1 MGKPRVTEEQIRELQ
16 DTSDWAFDPVTGE
29 HYFNWDNVTEMQY
42 GFGRYNNPD
51 MYYQAPLLHTVE
63 ITGLVAGQEYF
74 YRVSDSCTI
83 LRFRMPQFFYSGASQ
98 EEKDLVYPFSVG
110 LTGDLG
116 QTEVS
121 LMSMAALAALDAD
134 AVFLVGDLSYADGYG
149 NSWDTFGRAFEA
161 LASQV
166 PVLTT
171 GGNHEVG
178 SGEAW
183 MPYQLRYPTPYQGSG
198 SPDPAYWGREVGPL
212 HVIALNAYADSNNNS
227 LQFRWLEDYLETKVN
242 RDRTPW
248 VMVMVHAA
256 WYCSNSVHWKEAER
270 MRIAMEPL
278 LYSYGV
284 DIVLSG
290 HVHAYERTTAV
301 YLEEVNECGMSYLVL
316 GDGGNYEA
324 EVTPWREDASTPT
337 GMPAWSAFRESS
349 FGVGELI
356 VVNSTHASYSW
367 HRHACGSTSDAD
379 YHMNFSSSCSS
390 PGDNS
395 AQNMETS
402 DTTWF
407 IRPDKGTCPNRH
419 VSSSHEVYPETDST
433 PSGDD
438 DNDDEF
444 GFLTKDALYAISVS
458 LLVICFGLLLTVAYL
473 WNKLAVRESDFDSVH
488 NGDYKGVTDEA
499 P

>member
-1 MGKPRVTEEQIRELQ
+1 
-16 DTSDWAFDPVTGE
+16 
-29 HYFNWDNVTEMQY
+29 
-42 GFGRYNNPD
+42 
-51 MYYQAPLLHTVE
+51 
-63 ITGLVAGQEYF
+63 
-74 YRVSDSCTI
+74 
-83 LRFRMPQFFYSGASQ
+83 
-98 EEKDLVYPFSVG
+98 
-110 LTGDLG
+110 
-116 QTEVS
+116 
-121 LMSMAALAALDAD
+121 
-134 AVFLVGDLSYADGYG
+134 
-149 NSWDTFGRAFEA
+149 
-161 LASQV
+161 
-166 PVLTT
+166 
-171 GGNHEVG
+171 
-178 SGEAW
+178 
-183 MPYQLRYPTPYQGSG
+183 
-198 SPDPAYWGREVGPL
+198 
-212 HVIALNAYADSNNNS
+212 
-227 LQFRWLEDYLETKVN
+227 
-242 RDRTPW
+242 
-248 VMVMVHAA
+248 
-256 WYCSNSVHWKEAER
+256 
-270 MRIAMEPL
+270 
-278 LYSYGV
+278 
-284 DIVLSG
+284 
-290 HVHAYERTTAV
+290 VHAYERTTAV